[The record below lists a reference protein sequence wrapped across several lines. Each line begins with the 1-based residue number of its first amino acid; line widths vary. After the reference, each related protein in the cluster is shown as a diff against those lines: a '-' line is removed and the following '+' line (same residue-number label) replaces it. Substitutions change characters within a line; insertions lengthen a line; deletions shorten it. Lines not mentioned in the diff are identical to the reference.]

1 MFIDSHCH
9 LDHLDLEPYNNN
21 LDLALEAAREQGV
34 KGFLLIGIDFNKFH
48 QLSDIERKYQ
58 DIWLSIGCH
67 PLSDDLGQKLGFDRQ
82 KLEALA
88 AHPNV
93 VAVGET
99 GLDYHYAPENKDFQ
113 MSAFKAHFEVAAAQ
127 KKPIIIHSRSAVEDT
142 LDLMKSYEGE
152 VTGVLH
158 CFTESWEM
166 AEAALD
172 MGYFISLS
180 GIVTFRNADALREV
194 AKKVP
199 QDRLLIETDSPWL
212 APVPHRGKK
221 NEPKYLPEV
230 AKCIAELRDTS
241 VETIAEATTEN
252 FYRLF
257 AVEPLIQPLIK

>member
-1 MFIDSHCH
+1 VFIDSHCH

-21 LDLALEAAREQGV
+21 LDLALNAAREQGV
-34 KGFLLIGIDFNKFH
+34 TGFLLIGIDFNKFN
-48 QLSDIERKYQ
+48 QLIDIKGKYSDV
-58 DIWLSIGCH
+58 WLSIGCH
-67 PLSDDLGQKLGFDRQ
+67 PLSEELGEQAGFKRAQ
-82 KLEALA
+82 LEALA
-88 AHPNV
+88 ADSNV

-99 GLDYHYAPENKDFQ
+99 GLDYHYAPEKKEFQ
-113 MSAFKAHFEVAAAQ
+113 MRAFQAHFEVAATER
-127 KKPIIIHSRSAVEDT
+127 KPIIIHSRSAVEDT
-142 LDLMKSYEGE
+142 LDLMSQYREK

-166 AEAALD
+166 AEAAIE
-172 MGYFISLS
+172 MGYYISLS
-180 GIVTFRNADALREV
+180 GIVTFRNAEALREV
-194 AKKVP
+194 AKRVP

-241 VETIAEATTEN
+241 VEAIAEATSAN

-257 AVEPLIQPLIK
+257 DIEPPLNPS